1 MKQVIAFLSVL
12 AAVLV
17 LCAWLMAADS
27 IRMSSLVKNS
37 TRQIRQLQSRIE
49 KDEKVL
55 EENKKQSL
63 ADAEKL
69 KKMTAERDE
78 LQMRLTAA
86 DENLNRQTAQN
97 KLHLAELAALSAD
110 YQTLA
115 IACVELETK
124 LAHSADDNALAAAS
138 FDQQRAEDAK
148 KIAELERALAE
159 ALHAPQLTPFI
170 PIRYRLPMN

>member
-27 IRMSSLVKNS
+27 IRMSALVKTG

-49 KDEKVL
+49 QDEKAL

-63 ADAEKL
+63 ANAEKL
-69 KKMTAERDE
+69 KKMTAERNE
-78 LQMRLTAA
+78 LQLKLTAA
-86 DENLNRQTAQN
+86 DESLNRQTAQN

-124 LAHSADDNALAAAS
+124 LAHSADENALAAAS
-138 FDQQRAEDAK
+138 FDRERAEDAK
-148 KIAELERALAE
+148 RIAELENALTE
-159 ALHAPQLTPFI
+159 ALNAPQPTPFI
-170 PIRYRLPMN
+170 PIRYLLPMN